1 MEDDSGSSI
10 LVISCESGS
19 SARVENKNVDV
30 DDLVSLFLL
39 FSFVYR
45 GLEFYLLVI
54 LDIMG
59 QSLT

>member
-19 SARVENKNVDV
+19 SARVENKMNV